1 MQMPG
6 IYQLFQNTKFIILV
20 AIMLMPIANIT
31 ADATEVWAHGSNK
44 EIKKIESGL
53 LIASDSIQTIMMQAE
68 GFKELNPL
76 LGPKPGAAKVA
87 SLSLLSYLVLSFLYD
102 TLNHDVAN
110 ILHNSF
116 LQTESIN
123 LVENTHCSAVR
134 KCSRD
139 YIKFFITFQF

>member
-1 MQMPG
+1 
-6 IYQLFQNTKFIILV
+6 
-20 AIMLMPIANIT
+20 MLMPIANIT
-31 ADATEVWAHGSNK
+31 ADATEVWDKYMYKTSHGSNK
-44 EIKKIESGL
+44 EIEKIESGL

-102 TLNHDVAN
+102 NLNHDVAN